1 MDAIQQRIEADHPNQ
16 SLGTHIRL
24 IPLRDQGVADVRL
37 ALLILLGAVAL
48 VLLIACANIANL
60 LVVRTAARSKEIAI
74 RLAVGADWFRLV
86 RQLLTESLVLAAAGA
101 GLGLLIAYSA
111 IQLLIR
117 QVGANIAV
125 STPGWEQIG
134 IDRGVLLFT
143 IALALLSTLVF
154 GCAPAWRAT
163 KTDLLSSLKQGQRGG
178 AGAGG
183 TRQRLQ
189 SALATAQIAM
199 SLTLLI
205 AAALLIQSFARLE
218 QVEPGFHRAGLLTV
232 QLDLPRRSY
241 PTDQARAA
249 FFDRLL
255 PQLRALP
262 GAQSVDMATSTPFES
277 GGNANFNWSIT
288 VDSRERDA
296 TGKLISA
303 DWRAITPDYFR
314 TMGIALVKGRFFTEH
329 DTKDSQSVALVNEAF
344 VRANVPAGQEPLGTH
359 VGDFGGH
366 STGAGAIIVGVVRDF
381 KQVGLDADVRRDV
394 YTPQAQ
400 TPWTNSRVVV
410 MRTGGDPS
418 MLANPVRNELKT
430 LDADL
435 PITSLETMDALI
447 SSSVAQPRFR
457 TLLLSLFAALA
468 LILTAIGIYGVIAYS
483 VAQRTNEIG
492 IRMALG
498 AQRSAVLSLILRK
511 GMMLAGIGIAIGLAG
526 ASAATRFLGSLL
538 YDIKATDPLTFAGVS
553 VFLLI
558 VALMA
563 CYIPARRAASTDP
576 MTALR
581 AE

>member
-1 MDAIQQRIEADHPNQ
+1 
-16 SLGTHIRL
+16 
-24 IPLRDQGVADVRL
+24 
-37 ALLILLGAVAL
+37 
-48 VLLIACANIANL
+48 
-60 LVVRTAARSKEIAI
+60 
-74 RLAVGADWFRLV
+74 
-86 RQLLTESLVLAAAGA
+86 
-101 GLGLLIAYSA
+101 
-111 IQLLIR
+111 
-117 QVGANIAV
+117 
-125 STPGWEQIG
+125 
-134 IDRGVLLFT
+134 
-143 IALALLSTLVF
+143 
-154 GCAPAWRAT
+154 
-163 KTDLLSSLKQGQRGG
+163 
-178 AGAGG
+178 
-183 TRQRLQ
+183 
-189 SALATAQIAM
+189 
-199 SLTLLI
+199 
-205 AAALLIQSFARLE
+205 
-218 QVEPGFHRAGLLTV
+218 
-232 QLDLPRRSY
+232 
-241 PTDQARAA
+241 
-249 FFDRLL
+249 
-255 PQLRALP
+255 
-262 GAQSVDMATSTPFES
+262 
-277 GGNANFNWSIT
+277 
-288 VDSRERDA
+288 
-296 TGKLISA
+296 
-303 DWRAITPDYFR
+303 
-314 TMGIALVKGRFFTEH
+314 
-329 DTKDSQSVALVNEAF
+329 
-344 VRANVPAGQEPLGTH
+344 
-359 VGDFGGH
+359 
-366 STGAGAIIVGVVRDF
+366 VGVVRDF

-435 PITSLETMDALI
+435 PITSLQTMDALI

>member
-1 MDAIQQRIEADHPNQ
+1 
-16 SLGTHIRL
+16 
-24 IPLRDQGVADVRL
+24 
-37 ALLILLGAVAL
+37 
-48 VLLIACANIANL
+48 
-60 LVVRTAARSKEIAI
+60 
-74 RLAVGADWFRLV
+74 
-86 RQLLTESLVLAAAGA
+86 
-101 GLGLLIAYSA
+101 
-111 IQLLIR
+111 
-117 QVGANIAV
+117 
-125 STPGWEQIG
+125 
-134 IDRGVLLFT
+134 
-143 IALALLSTLVF
+143 
-154 GCAPAWRAT
+154 
-163 KTDLLSSLKQGQRGG
+163 
-178 AGAGG
+178 
-183 TRQRLQ
+183 
-189 SALATAQIAM
+189 
-199 SLTLLI
+199 
-205 AAALLIQSFARLE
+205 
-218 QVEPGFHRAGLLTV
+218 
-232 QLDLPRRSY
+232 
-241 PTDQARAA
+241 
-249 FFDRLL
+249 
-255 PQLRALP
+255 
-262 GAQSVDMATSTPFES
+262 
-277 GGNANFNWSIT
+277 
-288 VDSRERDA
+288 
-296 TGKLISA
+296 
-303 DWRAITPDYFR
+303 
-314 TMGIALVKGRFFTEH
+314 
-329 DTKDSQSVALVNEAF
+329 
-344 VRANVPAGQEPLGTH
+344 
-359 VGDFGGH
+359 
-366 STGAGAIIVGVVRDF
+366 
-381 KQVGLDADVRRDV
+381 V

-435 PITSLETMDALI
+435 PITSLQTMDALI